1 MGEGRTV
8 IVTGARGGIGEATA
22 NKFLSLGDRVYGTDL
37 SFDESSP
44 HEYIEVVC
52 DVTDSNAVS
61 GVVER
66 VMSETGRIDVLVNNA
81 GIRVEKDVIDTTI
94 EEWDRMMAVNLTA
107 VFLGS
112 KFCLPHMLKQGSGAI
127 VNVASTSGLNPLPN
141 RAAYCANK
149 AGVIGL
155 TRQMALQYARQG
167 VRVTA
172 ICPGSTQTPY
182 TRVAM
187 ARTGDPEGTLADF
200 SERLPIGRVGR
211 AEEQANAIAYLAS
224 DEASCITGAILDVDG
239 GSNLGTAHVG
249 PGTYAG
255 SDGPLVVGGVAVAA
269 TES

>member
-1 MGEGRTV
+1 MSEGRTV

-52 DVTDSNAVS
+52 DVADADAVS
-61 GVVER
+61 GMVER

-107 VFLGS
+107 VFLGC
-112 KFCLPHMLKQGSGAI
+112 KFVLPHMLKQASGAI
-127 VNVASTSGLNPLPN
+127 VNVASTSGLNPQPN
-141 RAAYCANK
+141 RAAYSANK
-149 AGVIGL
+149 AGVMGL

-172 ICPGSTQTPY
+172 INPGSTQTPFV
-182 TRVAM
+182 RGA
-187 ARTGDPEGTLADF
+187 AAAGSPNADV
-200 SERLPIGRVGR
+200 SERLPIGRSAR

-224 DEASCITGAILDVDG
+224 DEASFITGSILDVDG
-239 GSNLGTAHVG
+239 GSNLVTAHVA
-249 PGTYAG
+249 PGTY
-255 SDGPLVVGGVAVAA
+255 
-269 TES
+269 

>member
-1 MGEGRTV
+1 MSEGRTV

-52 DVTDSNAVS
+52 DVTDADAVS
-61 GVVER
+61 GMVER

-107 VFLGS
+107 VFLGC
-112 KFCLPHMLKQGSGAI
+112 KFALPHMLKQASGAI

-172 ICPGSTQTPY
+172 ITPGSTQTPY
-182 TRVAM
+182 VRGAL
-187 ARTGDPEGTLADF
+187 ARTGDPAAANAAV
-200 SERLPIGRVGR
+200 SERLPIGRIAR

-224 DEASCITGAILDVDG
+224 DEASFITGSILDVDG
-239 GSNLGTAHVG
+239 GSNLVTAHMA
-249 PGTYAG
+249 PGSY
-255 SDGPLVVGGVAVAA
+255 
-269 TES
+269 